1 MRQKKSG
8 KSTDMNL
15 WTNQNKRERKDIFSY
30 ITTII
35 ALLVILFI
43 GSAILAII
51 LGGLP
56 GFLENMKS
64 REVLFALKLS
74 VMTATISS
82 IIVMFLALPTAYAL
96 TRTSMPLKRSCGLL
110 IELTL
115 SLPFILLGL
124 SLLIMFSSPVGK
136 WLKLHGFR
144 VVFAPLGIVMAHLL
158 VNLPYAIRLVKTAF
172 ENADTRLEF
181 IAETLGASR
190 FQSFMTILIPGCKSS
205 LVSTFIL
212 TWSRAMGEFGATLML
227 VGITR
232 MKTETLPGSIYLNIS
247 TGNNEAALSTAVL
260 ILIISG
266 TALFL
271 SQLAGKINPRRGR
284 QAKRK

>member
-8 KSTDMNL
+8 RTTDMNL
-15 WTNQNKRERKDIFSY
+15 WNKHRSQGRKDIFTY
-30 ITTII
+30 VAIVI
-35 ALLVILFI
+35 ALLVIFFI
-43 GSAILAII
+43 GSAILAIVI
-51 LGGLP
+51 GGLP
-56 GFLENMKS
+56 GFWKNIKS
-64 REVLFALKLS
+64 REVLFALRLS
-74 VMTATISS
+74 VTTATVSS
-82 IIVMFLALPTAYAL
+82 IVVMALALPTAYAL
-96 TRTSMPLKRSCGLL
+96 TRTSMPLKRSCSLL

-124 SLLIMFSSPVGK
+124 SLLIMFSSPAGK
-136 WLKLHGFR
+136 WLKFHGIR

-190 FQSFMTILIPGCKSS
+190 FQSFRTILIPGCRSS
-205 LVSTFIL
+205 LISTFIL

-247 TGNNEAALSTAVL
+247 TGNNEAAMSTAVL
-260 ILIISG
+260 ILLISG

-271 SQLAGKINPRRGR
+271 SQMAARKNLDHGR
-284 QAKRK
+284 QVER